1 LFVFTTDFY
10 RAQVQVWCPMRKL
23 VVRRGRRRDSGQF
36 IGLVQALAK
45 YERLEPPSTE
55 GRKRLVEDVFKRKRI
70 RLLVAAEG
78 KKLVG
83 YALYFYVYSSFV
95 AKPTLYLEDLFV
107 LEEYRKHGVGFALF
121 RRCVELALSEGCG
134 RMEWTVLV
142 WNKKALRFYEK
153 LGAERMSDWYLY
165 RLDEAA
171 LKRVP
176 SRLR

>member
-1 LFVFTTDFY
+1 MGKFI
-10 RAQVQVWCPMRKL
+10 
-23 VVRRGRRRDSGQF
+23 VRNGRRADSDQF
-36 IGLVQALAK
+36 IGLVQALARF
-45 YERLEPPSTE
+45 ERLEPPSAE
-55 GRKRLVEDVFKRKRI
+55 GRKRLVEDVFSRNRV
-70 RLLVAAEG
+70 RLIVAAEG

-121 RRCVELALSEGCG
+121 RRCVDLAVSEGCG

-153 LGAERMSDWYLY
+153 LGAERKSDWYLY

-176 SRLR
+176 AELR